1 MNKPLRGQDMWRHF
15 DFPAREWGTPY
26 CFLTLIHKAVT
37 CTVNQEADVL
47 SQDMSTGQNDELPWM
62 PDLSLKY
69 SDSVMWQ
76 QQYVLCVLKM
86 PKATAKGL
94 RPSTGVPKWGIGKLL
109 WDWKIDHIDPLTLSE
124 TISSVAQSCPNLY
137 DPMNLSMPG
146 FPVHHQLPELTQTHV
161 HCQRKMY
168 FLLWNIVK
176 NCLKAPA
183 LEREKRKQKPWAQ
196 EACSLLGR

>member
-1 MNKPLRGQDMWRHF
+1 MIMNKPLRGQDMWRHF

-76 QQYVLCVLKM
+76 QQYVLRVLNN
-86 PKATAKGL
+86 
-94 RPSTGVPKWGIGKLL
+94 
-109 WDWKIDHIDPLTLSE
+109 
-124 TISSVAQSCPNLY
+124 AQGN
-137 DPMNLSMPG
+137 
-146 FPVHHQLPELTQTHV
+146 
-161 HCQRKMY
+161 CQRTQAIHWSSQVRDWQIAVR
-168 FLLWNIVK
+168 LK
-176 NCLKAPA
+176 NWSYWPSYSEWGFEICLDFSGYCVWPTSSFP
-183 LEREKRKQKPWAQ
+183 LPRKPDHHH
-196 EACSLLGR
+196 